1 MMLPTAGSCISTC
14 QSSMVTAHQTAE
26 KPKPAATAPHT
37 RQPIRLS
44 SEGLPHLF
52 SFILL
57 FWLVSRISVI
67 FMTFP
72 QGWSFGVFCCYL
84 SGKNPEF
91 LPEPFCLSGWGPG
104 TLYFF
109 ESTLG
114 PHWEHYKVLFKYHR
128 LLSQWSPSVR
138 PALPLGPGTPAGNG
152 AHYRH
157 SEGYF
162 IKQSGRTWFQRPPS
176 KKACFV

>member
-104 TLYFF
+104 TLDFF

-128 LLSQWSPSVR
+128 LLSQ
-138 PALPLGPGTPAGNG
+138 
-152 AHYRH
+152 
-157 SEGYF
+157 
-162 IKQSGRTWFQRPPS
+162 
-176 KKACFV
+176 